1 MSGKPWEIIV
11 GDVRRVLREMEAESF
26 DACFSDLPYGIGMN
40 GAGTKWDYDIPS
52 VNVFVEILRVLK
64 PGAFAM
70 FFGGTRTFHRVVC
83 NIEDAGFLPCDLVL
97 WMYGSGFPKSHDIS
111 KAIDKKLG
119 AKRRVVGT
127 KRGTHSAN
135 GSGLG
140 GVEAGVKQKQVDVP
154 ITESATTEGLR
165 WSGQG
170 TALKPAW
177 EPISLCCKPYR
188 GNIADGALEH
198 GVGGLAI
205 DASRVGTTGGTA
217 GHDYAKTGLFGMG
230 GKATIEKLNAGR
242 WPANVMLQHSPGCVQ
257 RGTREVRTGVAVKHN
272 GVTHAG
278 RVLSSQL
285 GTYPAGTPDVTYG
298 QDGKETIAAWEC
310 ESDCPV
316 RILDQQ
322 SGKTKSPSASYV
334 AHRKTL
340 KTGVDIASRAPTTL
354 IQGHGD
360 EGGASRFFYTSK
372 VSREERDRGLHDFET
387 VAKGV
392 GALRDGS
399 RRGLAKNGHATLKP
413 IDLCCYYARMLLPP
427 PRRDGKPR
435 RLLVCYSGAGSE
447 MCGALQAGWDEVV
460 GIELVPKHAE
470 WARARIAKG
479 QIIRNAKK

>member
-1 MSGKPWEIIV
+1 VSGKPWEIVV
-11 GDVRRVLREMEAESF
+11 GEARRVLREMEAESF
-26 DACFSDLPYGIGMN
+26 DAAFADPPYGLRFML
-40 GAGTKWDYDIPS
+40 AKWDYDVPS
-52 VNVFVEILRVLK
+52 VNVFVEVLRVLR
-64 PGAFAM
+64 PGAYVM
-70 FFGGTRTFHRVVC
+70 FFGGTRTFHRMVC
-83 NIEDAGFLPCDLVL
+83 NIEDAGFLPCDLCMWL
-97 WMYGSGFPKSHDIS
+97 YGSGFPKSHNIS
-111 KAIDKKLG
+111 KAIDKKFG

-154 ITESATTEGLR
+154 ITMPATTEVLR
-165 WSGQG
+165 WSGYG

-177 EPISLCCKPYR
+177 EPISLCCKPYS
-188 GNIADGALEH
+188 GNIVDGALEH
-198 GVGGLAI
+198 GVGGLGI

-230 GKATIEKLNAGR
+230 GKAIIEELNTGR
-242 WPANVMLQHSPGCVQ
+242 WPANVVLQHSPGCVQ
-257 RGTREVRTGVAVKHN
+257 RGTREVGQKVVQTNRR
-272 GVTHAG
+272 G
-278 RVLSSQL
+278 RGGLFSPSADGIPCGPQ
-285 GTYPAGTPDVTYG
+285 Y
-298 QDGKETIAAWEC
+298 GKETIEAWEC

-316 RILDQQ
+316 LILDRQ

-387 VAKGV
+387 VAKG
-392 GALRDGS
+392 ADTLRDGS
-399 RRGLAKNGHATLKP
+399 RQGLAKNGHSTLKP
-413 IDLCCYYARMLLPP
+413 IDLCRYYARMLLPP
-427 PRRDGKPR
+427 PRKDGKPR
-435 RLLVCYSGAGSE
+435 RLLVPYSGAGSE
-447 MCGALQAGWDEVV
+447 MIGALQAGWDEVV

-479 QIIRNAKK
+479 KIFQNEKKR